1 MPSIIEGYNY
11 DIFIS
16 YRQKDNKGDKWVSE
30 FVDSLNTEL
39 ESTFKEE
46 ISVYFDINPHDG
58 LLETHD
64 VDASL
69 KDKLKCLVF
78 IPIISRTYCDPKS
91 FAWEHEFKAFVEQ
104 ISKDQFGLK
113 VKLPNGNVA
122 SRVLPVRIHD
132 LEKEDVKCFEE
143 VTGGVLRTLDFV
155 FKTSSGVNR
164 PLKSKEDHPGD
175 NLNKTYYQDQI
186 NKVALAIKEIFQGMK
201 AEPVPTVKEKPM
213 HKELLEED
221 KKEKWKEFQD
231 KPSKLSKRKWLTG
244 AIVIVI
250 LFVIAAILAYLKI
263 FKRDPLERLRAS
275 GERITVA
282 VMPFRNMTNDTIWNV
297 WQEGI
302 QYNLITSLSNN
313 PEELKVRQIESI
325 TGLLQNKGLTDYSSI
340 TPSIASNISQ
350 KLDANVFIQGNIN
363 QGGYTIRINAQLVD
377 SKTEESFKSFQ
388 INGSAENILLIIDSL
403 SVMIK
408 NFLIVSKLE
417 KEGTIDIQHLA
428 PTNYPEAYRDFI
440 YGHKEFLKGD
450 FPAAVKLYSQAI
462 DIDSN
467 YISAIFFLSVA
478 YLNQGLYNEAKK
490 WCLKLYGKRD
500 QMTIQQKIMTN
511 ELYTEYF
518 DTPYEA
524 IKYFK
529 QLHEIDDQWPTSYFQ
544 LGRIY
549 NQLHQYD
556 KAIPELEKALEIY
569 NKWDSKPMW
578 AWNYTWLGAAYHY
591 TGQYKKE
598 KKLYKKAEEDFP
610 DNYFLR
616 YNQAILALT
625 IGDTAEA
632 NEYIQKYISRRQEGL
647 ASEADIKGGLAGIYN
662 IAGILD
668 KAEAYYREALSLEP
682 ENLGRQNTL
691 AYFLIDKE
699 RSISQGLEL
708 IDKALEISPDNY
720 NYLHTKGWGL
730 YKQGK
735 FKEALEILQKSWDIR
750 REKAIYNHEAYLH
763 LEAAKK
769 AVASQKNN

>member
-1 MPSIIEGYNY
+1 MTQKSRGFQKFWQELKRRKVFKVVAMYAGTAFIILQLVDIIAQPLQLPTWTMTLVIVLLCIGFIITLLIAWIY
-11 DIFIS
+11 DITPEGI
-16 YRQKDNKGDKWVSE
+16 KK
-30 FVDSLNTEL
+30 TE
-39 ESTFKEE
+39 SIEE
-46 ISVYFDINPHDG
+46 AKNEG
-58 LLETHD
+58 
-64 VDASL
+64 
-69 KDKLKCLVF
+69 
-78 IPIISRTYCDPKS
+78 
-91 FAWEHEFKAFVEQ
+91 FKAILVKRRIK
-104 ISKDQFGLK
+104 ISDII
-113 VKLPNGNVA
+113 VVA
-122 SRVLPVRIHD
+122 
-132 LEKEDVKCFEE
+132 
-143 VTGGVLRTLDFV
+143 
-155 FKTSSGVNR
+155 
-164 PLKSKEDHPGD
+164 
-175 NLNKTYYQDQI
+175 
-186 NKVALAIKEIFQGMK
+186 M
-201 AEPVPTVKEKPM
+201 
-213 HKELLEED
+213 
-221 KKEKWKEFQD
+221 
-231 KPSKLSKRKWLTG
+231 
-244 AIVIVI
+244 AIVILI
-250 LFVIAAILAYLKI
+250 LLYPKVFNKDK
-263 FKRDPLERLRAS
+263 FKDIKDAD
-275 GERITVA
+275 GRISVA
-282 VMPFRNMTNDTIWNV
+282 VMPFQNMTNDTTWNV
-297 WQEGI
+297 WQDGI

-325 TGLLQNKGLTDYSSI
+325 TGLLQSKGLTNYSSI

-350 KLDANVFIQGNIN
+350 NLDANVVIQGNIN
-363 QGGYTIRINAQLVD
+363 QGGPTIRINAQLVD
-377 SKTEESFKSFQ
+377 SKTEEPFKSFQ

-408 NFLIVSKLE
+408 NFLIISKLE

-428 PTNYPEAYRDFI
+428 STNYPEAYRDFI
-440 YGHKEFLKGD
+440 YGHKEFFKGD

-462 DIDSN
+462 AIDSN

-478 YLNQGLYNEAKK
+478 YLNQDLYSEAKK

-500 QMTIQQKIMTN
+500 QMTRQQEIMTN

-569 NKWDSKPMW
+569 NKWNSKPMW
-578 AWNYTWLGAAYHY
+578 VWNYTGLGAAYHY
-591 TGQYKKE
+591 TGQFKKE

-610 DNYFLR
+610 DDYFLK

-632 NEYIQKYISRRQEGL
+632 NEYIQKYIFLRQEES
-647 ASEADIKGGLAGIYN
+647 ASEAAIKGGLAGIYN

-682 ENLGRQNTL
+682 ENLGRQSTL

-708 IDKALEISPDNY
+708 IDKALKISPDNY
-720 NYLHTKGWGL
+720 NYLNTKGWGL